1 MISSELKA
9 ARSRL
14 SSQDE
19 FRLSDLTSAPQPSYA
34 LSKKSLAPSEPYRM
48 ISRLLKFVPGI
59 LLCIGLTLVAAVLE
73 AIEVRLLR
81 EPYLEA
87 LVLAIILGVVV
98 RSRWTPGSIW
108 NDGIQFSSKILLEIA
123 VVLLGGSISVATV
136 VALGP
141 ILLFGI
147 SGIVAVAIATSYAIC
162 RGVGLP
168 KKMSVL
174 IACGNSICG
183 NSAIAAVAPIIGAD
197 GDDVASSI
205 AFTAVLGVVVV
216 LGLPLLVPV
225 LALSLVQYG
234 ILAGLT
240 VYAVPQVLAATLP
253 IGALSNQIG
262 TVVKLVRVLMLGPVV
277 LGLSFIAG
285 QLRSKNAGSPKER
298 RNPGLFELVPW
309 FIIGF
314 LLVAALRS
322 MGMIPA
328 GWLKPIA
335 TAATALT
342 TISMAALGLGVDVN
356 VVAGAGL
363 RVVVAVTASLVVLAL
378 MSLAL
383 IYAIGTP

>member
-1 MISSELKA
+1 
-9 ARSRL
+9 
-14 SSQDE
+14 
-19 FRLSDLTSAPQPSYA
+19 LTVA
-34 LSKKSLAPSEPYRM
+34 
-48 ISRLLKFVPGI
+48 
-59 LLCIGLTLVAAVLE
+59 AAVLE
-73 AIEVRLLR
+73 AIEVRFLH

-87 LVLAIILGVVV
+87 LVLAIILGVAV
-98 RSRWTPGSIW
+98 RSFWTPSPIW
-108 NDGIQFSSKILLEIA
+108 QDGIRFSSKILLEIA
-123 VVLLGGSISVATV
+123 VVLLGSSISVATV
-136 VALGP
+136 MALGP
-141 ILLFGI
+141 ILLAGI
-147 SGIVAVAIATSYAIC
+147 AGIVAATIATSYGIC

-183 NSAIAAVAPIIGAD
+183 NSAIAAVAPVIGAD

-216 LGLPLLVPV
+216 LGLPFLVPI
-225 LALSLVQYG
+225 LTLSLVQYG

-253 IGALSNQIG
+253 IGALSNQVG

-277 LGLSFIAG
+277 LGLCLLTG
-285 QLRSKNAGSPKER
+285 RLRSEDASSREDCP
-298 RNPGLFELVPW
+298 NPRLFELVPW

-314 LLVAALRS
+314 LVVAALRS

-328 GWLKPIA
+328 GWLKLIA
-335 TAATALT
+335 TAATVLT
-342 TISMAALGLGVDVN
+342 TISMAALGLGVDVK
-356 VVAGAGL
+356 VIAAAGL

-378 MSLAL
+378 MSLVL

>member
-1 MISSELKA
+1 MH
-9 ARSRL
+9 
-14 SSQDE
+14 
-19 FRLSDLTSAPQPSYA
+19 
-34 LSKKSLAPSEPYRM
+34 
-48 ISRLLKFVPGI
+48 SRLLNIVPGI
-59 LLCIGLTLVAAVLE
+59 LLCIVLTVVATVLE
-73 AIEVRLLR
+73 AIEVRLFH

-98 RSRWTPGSIW
+98 RSFWTPGPFW
-108 NDGIQFSSKILLEIA
+108 DHGIQFSSKILLEIA
-123 VVLLGGSISVATV
+123 VVLLGASISVATV

-141 ILLFGI
+141 ILLGGI
-147 SGIVAVAIATSYAIC
+147 AGIVTAAIATSYGIC

-168 KKMSVL
+168 QRMSVL

-197 GDDVASSI
+197 SEDVASSI

-216 LGLPLLVPV
+216 LGLPLLVPI
-225 LALSLVQYG
+225 LMLSLVQYG

-277 LGLSFIAG
+277 LGLSFAAG
-285 QLRSKNAGSPKER
+285 RLRLENAQSQEDRPSLS
-298 RNPGLFELVPW
+298 LFQLVPW

-322 MGMIPA
+322 MGMIPTR
-328 GWLKPIA
+328 LLTLIA
-335 TAATALT
+335 TTATVLT
-342 TISMAALGLGVDVN
+342 TVSMAALGLGVDVK
-356 VVAGAGL
+356 VVAEAGL
-363 RVVVAVTASLVVLAL
+363 RVVAAVTASLIVLAL

-383 IYAIGTP
+383 IYAIGPP

>member
-1 MISSELKA
+1 MH
-9 ARSRL
+9 
-14 SSQDE
+14 
-19 FRLSDLTSAPQPSYA
+19 
-34 LSKKSLAPSEPYRM
+34 
-48 ISRLLKFVPGI
+48 SRLLNFVPGI
-59 LLCIGLTLVAAVLE
+59 LLCIALTVVAAVLQV
-73 AIEVRLLR
+73 IEVRLFH

-87 LVLAIILGVVV
+87 LVLAIILGVGV
-98 RSRWTPGSIW
+98 RSFWTPGPFW
-108 NDGIQFSSKILLEIA
+108 GHGIQFSSKILLEIA
-123 VVLLGGSISVATV
+123 VVLLGASISVATV

-141 ILLFGI
+141 ILLGGI
-147 SGIVAVAIATSYAIC
+147 AGIVTAAIATSYGIC

-168 KKMSVL
+168 QRMSVL

-183 NSAIAAVAPIIGAD
+183 NSAIAAVAPVIGAD
-197 GDDVASSI
+197 SEDVAASI

-216 LGLPLLVPV
+216 LGLPLLVPI
-225 LALSLVQYG
+225 LMLSLVQYG

-277 LGLSFIAG
+277 LGLSLIAG
-285 QLRSKNAGSPKER
+285 RLRLENAQSREDH
-298 RNPGLFELVPW
+298 PGLSLFQLVPW

-322 MGMIPA
+322 MGMIPT
-328 GWLKPIA
+328 GLLTLVA
-335 TAATALT
+335 TTATVLT
-342 TISMAALGLGVDVN
+342 TVSMAALGLGVDVK
-356 VVAGAGL
+356 VVAEAGL
-363 RVVVAVTASLVVLAL
+363 RVVAAVTASLIVLAL

>member
-1 MISSELKA
+1 MH
-9 ARSRL
+9 
-14 SSQDE
+14 
-19 FRLSDLTSAPQPSYA
+19 
-34 LSKKSLAPSEPYRM
+34 
-48 ISRLLKFVPGI
+48 SRLLRFVPGI
-59 LLCIGLTLVAAVLE
+59 LLCVGLTVAAAVLE
-73 AIEVRLLR
+73 AIEVRFLH

-87 LVLAIILGVVV
+87 LVLAIILGVAV
-98 RSRWTPGSIW
+98 RSFWTPSPIW
-108 NDGIQFSSKILLEIA
+108 QDGIRFSSKILLEIA
-123 VVLLGGSISVATV
+123 VVLLGSSISVATV
-136 VALGP
+136 MALGP
-141 ILLFGI
+141 ILLAGI
-147 SGIVAVAIATSYAIC
+147 AGIVAATIATSYGIC

-183 NSAIAAVAPIIGAD
+183 NSAIAAVAPVIGAD

-216 LGLPLLVPV
+216 LGLPFLVPI
-225 LALSLVQYG
+225 LTLSLVQYG

-253 IGALSNQIG
+253 IGALSNQVG

-277 LGLSFIAG
+277 LGLCLLTG
-285 QLRSKNAGSPKER
+285 RLRSEDASSREDCP
-298 RNPGLFELVPW
+298 NPRLFELVPW

-314 LLVAALRS
+314 LVVAALRS

-328 GWLKPIA
+328 GWLKLIA
-335 TAATALT
+335 TAATVLT
-342 TISMAALGLGVDVN
+342 TISMAALGLGVDVK
-356 VVAGAGL
+356 VIAAAGL

-378 MSLAL
+378 MSLVL